1 MEKKKVS
8 FGARVKERVRKTI
21 VTLKHKPHLIPLVML
36 VITFLYYSLNLT
48 VISNTTAKIQGP
60 NMGLCGFVIMLF
72 SMLSLVCCGNSFPHR
87 KPVNKPMLVLMF
99 VMFAIILAADTLY
112 MNAIWSACSRPD
124 NPITITQDTIYIATA
139 YNEVLPTHRILLMI
153 SIVLIVL
160 LPVYS
165 KLIRKINTSIKVE
178 EGSSD
183 IAAID
188 ISSED

>member
-60 NMGLCGFVIMLF
+60 NMGLCGFIVMLF

-99 VMFAIILAADTLY
+99 VMFAIILGADTLY
-112 MNAIWSACSRPD
+112 MNAVYAAVSRPE
-124 NPITITQDTIYIATA
+124 NPITVTADTIYIARA
-139 YNEVLPTHRILLMI
+139 YNEVLPVHRILLII
-153 SIVLIVL
+153 SIALIIL

-165 KLIRKINTSIKVE
+165 KLIRKINTSIEVE
-178 EGSSD
+178 DGAED

-188 ISSED
+188 ISGED

>member
-1 MEKKKVS
+1 METKKMS
-8 FGARVKERVRKTI
+8 FGAGVKERIRKTI

-48 VISNTTAKIQGP
+48 VISDTTAKIQGP

-87 KPVNKPMLVLMF
+87 KPVNKPMLALMF
-99 VMFAIILAADTLY
+99 VMFAVILAADTLY
-112 MNAIWSACSRPD
+112 MNAIVAAVNRPES
-124 NPITITQDTIYIATA
+124 PVVVTADTMYIATA
-139 YNEVLPTHRILLMI
+139 CNVVLPTHRILLII

-165 KLIRKINTSIKVE
+165 KLIRKINTSIEVE
-178 EGSSD
+178 EGARD
-183 IAAID
+183 IGAID
-188 ISSED
+188 ISGED